1 MGGWLTPGKVV
12 SYYARSL
19 LSLLPMPLTSMLTCT
34 DKSLTAQAWVYCFR
48 ISNSRAT
55 TPVKLGTKVLRHWLI
70 SVNLRVMIP
79 LVCVYAWILICIFF
93 VWQWHKL
100 IVFRQKTG
108 ENKLHVWR
116 VFWLIKYIYMSESST
131 ETQVKLGFLHC
142 SLITLD
148 EICKLAY
155 NKL

>member
-34 DKSLTAQAWVYCFR
+34 NKSLTAQAWVYCFR

-55 TPVKLGTKVLRHWLI
+55 TPVKLGTKVLRNWLI

-100 IVFRQKTG
+100 IVFRQKQGKISCMCEESFLDWSNIFTCQKFYW
-108 ENKLHVWR
+108 NT
-116 VFWLIKYIYMSESST
+116 SEAWIFTLQSHNIRWNL
-131 ETQVKLGFLHC
+131 QV
-142 SLITLD
+142 SV
-148 EICKLAY
+148 
-155 NKL
+155 